1 MLSAILSNREIVR
14 TRKLLGVTKRR
25 GKDLSDVKFLQKSFD
40 QAGLSKA
47 NRLKFLKLSAVG
59 LIVSL
64 ASGLLIGFDVG
75 VVLGFLVVGLAF
87 IFLKSAG
94 FKRALAFEKDYP
106 AFLLSLRSAV
116 RTGHDPLIALEHSV
130 ALFPS
135 DSVVRSEIAKVVKAV
150 EEGKTEDEAIGLF
163 ASSIPHP
170 DVALFRTG
178 FLLSRKQGSSLAP
191 CLERLV
197 KTTRQRQ
204 SFRRKIASAVA
215 MQKLSSFGVA
225 GCALFVPVMQFITAP
240 DDLTAAFD
248 HPVGGTVIVIGA
260 GLVVFGFVWM
270 LSMSRQKL

>member
-1 MLSAILSNREIVR
+1 MLSAVLSNKEIAR
-14 TRKLLGVTKRR
+14 TRRLLGVTKKR
-25 GKDLSDVKFLQKSFD
+25 GKEFSDVKFLKSAFD
-40 QAGLSKA
+40 QAGISKS
-47 NRLKFLKLSAVG
+47 NRKKFLKLGAFSLVLSCILGVLIGPDVG
-59 LIVSL
+59 IVL
-64 ASGLLIGFDVG
+64 GLLSIG
-75 VVLGFLVVGLAF
+75 LGFL
-87 IFLKSAG
+87 FLKSAS
-94 FKRALAFEKDYP
+94 FKRAIAFEKDYP

-135 DSVVRSEIAKVVKAV
+135 DSVVRSEISKVVKAI
-150 EEGKTEDEAIGLF
+150 EEGKTEDDAIGLF
-163 ASSIPHP
+163 ADTIPHP

-260 GLVVFGFVWM
+260 GLVVFGFFWM